1 MKKLFYLLLAL
12 PLVFAACTE
21 QPDDTPTQKPD
32 DTPTQKEYTLVITSD
47 KVMEFPAEGGKGQI
61 EWEWQEVTRLS
72 PIEATL
78 TTEANWIVINQGT
91 LFTVA
96 KNEGEPREAVIRFEL
111 FDQVEEVVVK
121 QLGVEFTKGD
131 VFEAKML
138 VGSYFGDEYSE
149 AGNYYICLTDNGF
162 EGEEDFLPNSTY
174 YYVDLYGELFDG
186 QSDGYVTLP
195 LGEYVLDA
203 SNSYAAGTFS
213 AEYSEWYKTGATDT
227 EENEYYMSGKLVVT
241 AEGVTLT
248 VVISG
253 VQHTVTYS
261 GSLAIVDA
269 RGAGNESMAR
279 HFAAEYAVANY
290 MGDYYNPG
298 VADNFTIVLSDL
310 GLDENGWEL
319 PDASYYVFDLY
330 TEVVDGEL
338 RIPHGTYSFD
348 LNDTCLPN
356 TIGASFTR
364 YILVDQYAYGY
375 LEKIYFVEGTLT
387 VDADG
392 IVADLVD
399 QDGTHH
405 NVTFDGVVTNIADYS
420 DKFGGGGG
428 DEILSTLREDW
439 YCNFSDC
446 SMEYTWYG
454 DYYEVGYDNWLLYV
468 YPNGEVGD
476 GIQLDLLSNDV
487 GSYEL
492 SGEYVISKSQEKFT
506 AYPGYASGGYME
518 GCWYFNRDLTQYA
531 PLVAGDIYI
540 TNNGDTTFTIEIDA
554 FDDAGNNIYGTW
566 TGVDPNQVQ
575 TFVAKKSTRHG
586 MKNKAFSPV
595 SKFMHKR

>member
-1 MKKLFYLLLAL
+1 MRRLFYLFVAL

-21 QPDDTPTQKPD
+21 QPDDNPA
-32 DTPTQKEYTLVITSD
+32 QKEYKLVITSN
-47 KVMEFPAEGGKGQI
+47 KVMEFPAEGGEGQI

-72 PIEATL
+72 SAEPTL
-78 TTEANWIVINQGT
+78 TTEAEWIACGQGS
-91 LFTVA
+91 LFSVA

-111 FDQVEEVVVK
+111 FGQVEEVVVK
-121 QLGVEFTKGD
+121 QSGVERAEGV
-131 VFEAKML
+131 VFEAQML
-138 VGSYFGDEYSE
+138 RGSYFGDEYSE
-149 AGNYYICLTDNGF
+149 DGNYYICLTDNGF

-203 SNSYAAGTFS
+203 SNSSAAGTFS
-213 AEYSEWYKTGATDT
+213 AEYSEWYKTGATDV
-227 EENEYYMSGKLVVT
+227 EENEYYESGNLVVT

-248 VVISG
+248 VVICG

-269 RGAGNESMAR
+269 RGAGNDVAR

-319 PDASYYVFDLY
+319 PDASYYLFDLY

-348 LNDTCLPN
+348 LYDTCLPN

-364 YILVDQYAYGY
+364 YILMDQYANDY
-375 LEKIYFVEGTLT
+375 LEEIYFVEGTLT

-392 IVADLVD
+392 IVADLVAE
-399 QDGTHH
+399 DGTHH
-405 NVTFDGVVTNIADYS
+405 NVTFEGVVTNIADYS
-420 DKFGGGGG
+420 DEFGGGGG
-428 DEILSTLREDW
+428 SDEILSTLWEDW
-439 YCNFSDC
+439 YCNFSGC
-446 SMEYTWYG
+446 SMDYTWYG
-454 DYYEVGYDNWLLYV
+454 DYYDVGYDNWFLYLM
-468 YPNGEVGD
+468 PNGDVGD
-476 GIQLDLLSNDV
+476 GLQLDLLSNDV
-487 GSYEL
+487 GLYEL
-492 SGEYVISKSQEKFT
+492 SGEYVISNSLEKFT
-506 AYPGYASGGYME
+506 AYPGYANGDYME
-518 GCWYFNRDLTQYA
+518 GSWYFNADLTQYA
-531 PLVAGDIYI
+531 PLVEGDIYI

-554 FDDAGNNIYGTW
+554 YDDAGNNIYGSW
-566 TGVDPNQVQ
+566 TGVDPNQAQ
-575 TFVAKKSTRHG
+575 TFAAKRGAHHG
-586 MKNKAFSPV
+586 LKNKSLSPAA
-595 SKFMHKR
+595 KLMHKR

>member
-1 MKKLFYLLLAL
+1 MRRLFYLFVAL

-21 QPDDTPTQKPD
+21 QPDDNPA
-32 DTPTQKEYTLVITSD
+32 QKEYKLVITSN
-47 KVMEFPAEGGKGQI
+47 KVMEFPAEGGEGQI

-72 PIEATL
+72 PAEPTL
-78 TTEANWIVINQGT
+78 TTEAKWIACGQGS
-91 LFTVA
+91 LFSVA

-111 FDQVEEVVVK
+111 FGQVEEVVVK
-121 QLGVEFTKGD
+121 QSGVERAEGV
-131 VFEAKML
+131 VFEAQML
-138 VGSYFGDEYSE
+138 LGSYFGDEYSD

-203 SNSYAAGTFS
+203 SNSSAAGTFS
-213 AEYSEWYKTGATDT
+213 AEYSEWYKTGATDV
-227 EENEYYMSGKLVVT
+227 EENEYYESGRLVVT

-248 VVISG
+248 VVICG

-269 RGAGNESMAR
+269 RGAGNDVAR

-319 PDASYYVFDLY
+319 PDASYYLFDLY

-348 LNDTCLPN
+348 LYDTCLPN

-364 YILVDQYAYGY
+364 YILMDQYADGY
-375 LEKIYFVEGTLT
+375 LEEIYFVEGTLT
-387 VDADG
+387 VGADG
-392 IVADLVD
+392 IVANLVAE
-399 QDGTHH
+399 DGTHH
-405 NVTFDGVVTNIADYS
+405 NVTFDGVVTDIADYS
-420 DKFGGGGG
+420 DEFGGGGG
-428 DEILSTLREDW
+428 GGSDEILSTLWEDW

-446 SMEYTWYG
+446 SMDYTWYG
-454 DYYEVGYDNWLLYV
+454 DYYEVGYDNWMLYLR
-468 YPNGEVGD
+468 PNGDVGD
-476 GIQLDLLSNDV
+476 GLQLDLLSNDV
-487 GSYEL
+487 GLYEL
-492 SGEYVISKSQEKFT
+492 SGEYVIGNSLEKFT
-506 AYPGYASGGYME
+506 AYPGYANGEYME
-518 GCWYFNRDLTQYA
+518 GSWYFNADLTQYA
-531 PLVAGDIYI
+531 PLVEGDIYI
-540 TNNGDTTFTIEIDA
+540 QNNGDTTFTIEVDA
-554 FDDAGNNIYGTW
+554 YDDAGNNIYGSW
-566 TGVDPNQVQ
+566 TGVDPNQAQ
-575 TFVAKKSTRHG
+575 TFAAKRGARHG
-586 MKNKAFSPV
+586 LKNKSLSPAA
-595 SKFMHKR
+595 KLMHKR